1 MCISY
6 QGPPLSTIDR
16 SKRLEC
22 RVPKGLTRRGAFA
35 LLLVF
40 FLRLLLLLRIPPP
53 NSSSFLTLHSSFPG
67 CGGSRVR
74 LRGRSSC
81 SVGGGGLM
89 ACAVSIGCVAAL
101 RPPHDLGPSRP
112 KRPTLPGSEGSLFL
126 PRAGWSA
133 GADGNT
139 DLRLPPSSLSSS
151 AGQGSS
157 RLLRLAEFTPRS
169 VSSISFP
176 QIVFLREPRPQLPSP
191 FKGVGQPNDIYQTPT
206 STSDERGREG

>member
-1 MCISY
+1 MLCCSLRAGCPTE
-6 QGPPLSTIDR
+6 GPAVR
-16 SKRLEC
+16 SRWNFHTGARSPSPAAPAALGPA
-22 RVPKGLTRRGAFA
+22 VAKGGAPTHT
-35 LLLVF
+35 
-40 FLRLLLLLRIPPP
+40 PPP
-53 NSSSFLTLHSSFPG
+53 P
-67 CGGSRVR
+67 V
-74 LRGRSSC
+74 LRGRQT
-81 SVGGGGLM
+81 GGL
-89 ACAVSIGCVAAL
+89 CGEYCIGLLGAP
-101 RPPHDLGPSRP
+101 RMIPGPSRP
-112 KRPTLPGSEGSLFL
+112 KVPTLPGSEGSLFF

-151 AGQGSS
+151 SGQGSS

-191 FKGVGQPNDIYQTPT
+191 FKGVRQPNDIYQTPT